1 MNNLA
6 IFSGTANLQLT
17 EDICAYVGIKVG
29 DAEIGH
35 FSDGE
40 TLVKINDDVR
50 GKDCF
55 IVQPTSPPVNNNVME
70 LLVFIDCLKRAD
82 AGTITVVIPYY
93 GYARQDRKAEGRTP
107 ITAKMV
113 ADLINAIGG
122 ERLLRRVV
130 ALDLHSKQIEGFFN
144 VPVNNLK
151 ALPVFVNHLQMN
163 FVHPHTNVILS
174 PDVGSAK
181 RAKEYADEFGL
192 KIAIIDKKRIND
204 EETEVMN
211 IVGDVERKKVLM
223 FDDMIATAGT
233 ICSAAK
239 IAKEKGAGE
248 IHVYAT
254 HGLFTGNAI
263 DKLQDSGITTVTVSD
278 TVVLNKAVK
287 DKNEENWG
295 GEPHKTGWPVIKVIS
310 IAKLL
315 GEAILRIYEKRSVS
329 TLLKCN
335 HEKGIGYL

>member
-6 IFSGTANLQLT
+6 VFSGSANPQLT
-17 EDICAYVGIKVG
+17 KDICFYIGKKITN
-29 DAEIGH
+29 AEISH
-35 FSDGE
+35 FADGE
-40 TLVKINDDVR
+40 TLVKINEDVR

-55 IVQPTSPPVNNNVME
+55 IVQPTSPPVNDNIME
-70 LLVFIDCLKRAD
+70 LLVFIDCLKRAE
-82 AGTITVVIPYY
+82 ARSITPVIPYY

-113 ADLINAIGG
+113 ADLIGITAS
-122 ERLLRRVV
+122 RDLFRVV
-130 ALDLHSKQIEGFFN
+130 AMDLHSKQVEGFFD

-151 ALPVFVNHLQMN
+151 ALPVFVNHLKMGVIN
-163 FVHPHTNVILS
+163 PHSYVILS

-181 RAKEYADEFGL
+181 RAKEYADELGL
-192 KIAIIDKKRIND
+192 EIAIIDKKRIND

-211 IVGDVERKKVLM
+211 IVGNVEGKRVLM

-233 ICSAAK
+233 ICAAAK
-239 IAKEKGAGE
+239 AAEKKGAGQ

-263 DKLQDSGITTVTVSD
+263 NKLQDSGITTVTVSD
-278 TVVLNKAVK
+278 TVVLNKAIR
-287 DKNEENWG
+287 DKNEENYG
-295 GEPHKTGWPVIKVIS
+295 GEPHKTGWPVIRVVS

-315 GEAILRIYEKRSVS
+315 GEAILRIYERRSVS

-335 HEKGIGYL
+335 HEKGIRYL